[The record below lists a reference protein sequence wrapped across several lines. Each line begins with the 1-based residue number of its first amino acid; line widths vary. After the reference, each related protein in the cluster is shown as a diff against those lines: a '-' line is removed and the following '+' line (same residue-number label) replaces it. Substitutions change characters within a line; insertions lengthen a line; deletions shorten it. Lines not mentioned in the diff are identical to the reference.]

1 MRQLITSNQ
10 AMLDE
15 ARAQRRIDA
24 TMSTGMRNSP
34 VASAQKLM
42 EQFDCHMPEEEDED
56 YLDGQ

>member
-1 MRQLITSNQ
+1 
-10 AMLDE
+10 MLDE

-24 TMSTGMRNSP
+24 TISTGTRNSP

-42 EQFDCHMPEEEDED
+42 EQFDGQMPEEDGD